1 MKTKKK
7 QVDADFIYLVKIAR
21 TKKALDSSNPI
32 PCESWI
38 FWDKNYRIKK
48 TGVAISTFTS
58 EKEAKQAIDR
68 ELRLL
73 KREGKQFKRD
83 VSIIQRNGM
92 EKRYPGILRFL
103 CSHISSYALGKPP
116 VFKIVHPNK
125 ERWES
130 LWE

>member
-1 MKTKKK
+1 MRQKPKEKKRY
-7 QVDADFIYLVKIAR
+7 IYLVKVAR
-21 TKKALDSSNPI
+21 TKKAFASKI
-32 PCESWI
+32 PGPDTWS
-38 FWDKNYRIKK
+38 FWDKNYRINK
-48 TGVAISTFTS
+48 TGIAISTFTS
-58 EKEAKQAIDR
+58 EKEANQAIDR

-103 CSHISSYALGKPP
+103 CSHFSSYALGKPP
-116 VFKIVHPNK
+116 VFKIVPANK

-130 LWE
+130 LWG